1 MPDGLRRNAAGEPL
15 RIELMTTA
23 GNRTRE
29 LIQQVAQGQWR
40 QLGIETV
47 IRNEP
52 ARVFFGETTT
62 KRRFTGLALFAWISS
77 PENVPR
83 TTLHSQ
89 EIPSEANGWSG
100 QNFTGYRN
108 PRMDELLDAI
118 EVELDREKRA
128 GLWHELQRIY
138 AEELPALPL
147 FFRADA
153 HIWPKWLQ
161 GVAPTG
167 HMAPVTLWV
176 EQWRVGESRTVMG
189 NRRRVARLPQRMTL
203 AASHGVTQVYLTA
216 AGISIHLRCAGFG
229 CIIEGTSRRVLQ
241 VRSVCEQDS
250 RSRKLRCFAV
260 GSNGAWEAICLDL
273 DVAAQGN
280 SFEEAD
286 QCLRRAID
294 LYLEHVATLPMH
306 ERGRFLHRRV
316 PLVVRLRFAVEAF
329 LLALATHARSGYQ
342 HHYTVPFPA

>member
-1 MPDGLRRNAAGEPL
+1 
-15 RIELMTTA
+15 MTTA

-108 PRMDELLDAI
+108 PR
-118 EVELDREKRA
+118 DRRA
-128 GLWHELQRIY
+128 PRRDRGRARPGEAGR
-138 AEELPALPL
+138 PL
-147 FFRADA
+147 ARAA
-153 HIWPKWLQ
+153 ASSTPKSCRRCRCSSAPTPTSGRNGSQ

-176 EQWRVGESRTVMG
+176 EHWRVGEG
-189 NRRRVARLPQRMTL
+189 
-203 AASHGVTQVYLTA
+203 
-216 AGISIHLRCAGFG
+216 
-229 CIIEGTSRRVLQ
+229 
-241 VRSVCEQDS
+241 
-250 RSRKLRCFAV
+250 
-260 GSNGAWEAICLDL
+260 
-273 DVAAQGN
+273 
-280 SFEEAD
+280 
-286 QCLRRAID
+286 
-294 LYLEHVATLPMH
+294 
-306 ERGRFLHRRV
+306 
-316 PLVVRLRFAVEAF
+316 
-329 LLALATHARSGYQ
+329 
-342 HHYTVPFPA
+342 